1 MEVSFPSEEVMEYVE
16 VQRMKRGVV
25 QVDPCRDPNSAGDLG
40 QDDVKKHGLIS
51 HLLNCQDGD

>member
-1 MEVSFPSEEVMEYVE
+1 MEYVE

-40 QDDVKKHGLIS
+40 QDDVKEAWLNIS
-51 HLLNCQDGD
+51 LAELSRRRLKSSFSSVLL